1 MKKTVLLATHFH
13 SGSLGLMY
21 QLAENPRVQCYRT
34 NNNYDHPTV
43 LDDIESKPHK
53 CQHRGAVYIDEIVL
67 NHSVRSTRILDI
79 CRIIYLVREPAR
91 SLEGIAQS
99 KMLDPRTAV
108 RYYCY
113 RLRRLCEMARRTPGA
128 VFLTHEDLITG
139 RGLPLI
145 EKYLYLK
152 EPLVHDAS
160 KYPVKDI
167 LGLIPKKE
175 AELAE
180 RAYEKYLYAFRHYPL
195 QMVR

>member
-34 NNNYDHPTV
+34 NNNYDHPTA
-43 LDDIESKPHK
+43 LEDIESKPHK
-53 CQHRGAVYIDEIVL
+53 CQHRGAVYLDEIVL
-67 NHSVRSTRILDI
+67 NHSLRCKRILDI
-79 CRIIYLVREPAR
+79 CRVIYLIRDPAHTLDGIVQAKILSPR
-91 SLEGIAQS
+91 SA
-99 KMLDPRTAV
+99 A

-139 RGLPLI
+139 RGLPLL

-152 EPLVHDAS
+152 DPLAHDPT
-160 KYPVKDI
+160 KYPVKDL
-167 LGLIPKKE
+167 LGVVPK
-175 AELAE
+175 AELDLAE
-180 RAYEKYLYAFRHYPL
+180 RAYEKYLYAFRQYPL